1 MALNK
6 PDNKAKNNDGEPKSS
21 QHDQDSMIH
30 AQFSL
35 KQANENTDG
44 FSLDINI
51 DIPGRGVTAIF
62 GESGS
67 GKTTFLRCI
76 AGLEK
81 AQQGTL
87 VINGKTWQN
96 NHTFLP
102 THKRPLGYVFQEA
115 SLFSHLTAHGNLHY
129 AIKRSDETVS
139 EAFYEKV
146 ITTMG
151 IEKVLSRFPSQ
162 LSGGERQRVAI
173 ARALLIQPRILLMDE
188 PLAALDNAR
197 KQEILPYLERLHNSF
212 DIPILYVSH
221 SMDEV
226 ARLADHVV
234 VLHEG
239 KVSAQGNLTQVFSR
253 MDSPVQFTQE
263 SGVILQG
270 NITEKDPQWNLMSVT
285 FSGGKLWLHD
295 SGEALHEPVRIR
307 ILARDLSL
315 AINNHND
322 TSILNRIEVEVL
334 EIAPG
339 PNNAMAMVRLK
350 AGEDY
355 LIARVTHRS
364 VSHLKIEP
372 GKKLLAQIKSVAIV
386 S

>member
-1 MALNK
+1 MALNHSTHLE
-6 PDNKAKNNDGEPKSS
+6 NISNAA
-21 QHDQDSMIH
+21 QHDDKALIH
-30 AQFSL
+30 AQFNL
-35 KQANENTDG
+35 KQVNKNADG

-67 GKTTFLRCI
+67 GKTTFLRCV

-81 AQQGTL
+81 AQQGKL
-87 VINGKTWQN
+87 VINGNTWQDDS
-96 NHTFLP
+96 TFLP
-102 THKRPLGYVFQEA
+102 THRRPLGYVFQEA

-129 AIKRSDETVS
+129 AIKRSDEPVS

-146 ITTMG
+146 INTMG
-151 IEKVLSRFPSQ
+151 IEKILSRFPSQ

-188 PLAALDNAR
+188 PLAALDSAR

-263 SGVILQG
+263 SGVILQAT
-270 NITEKDPQWNLMSVT
+270 ITEKDTQWNLMSVK

-295 SGEALHEPVRIR
+295 SGEALNEPVRVR
-307 ILARDLSL
+307 VLARDLSL
-315 AINNHND
+315 ALNNHND
-322 TSILNRIEVEVL
+322 TSILNRLEVEVL

-339 PNNAMAMVRLK
+339 PNDAMAMIRLK

-364 VSHLKIEP
+364 VSHLDIKP

>member
-1 MALNK
+1 MALNQSTK
-6 PDNKAKNNDGEPKSS
+6 PDNTSEAKQPTA
-21 QHDQDSMIH
+21 MIH
-30 AQFSL
+30 AQFVL
-35 KQANENTDG
+35 KQKNKGADG
-44 FSLDINI
+44 FSLDINV

-67 GKTTFLRCI
+67 GKTTFLRCV

-81 AQQGTL
+81 APQGNL
-87 VINGKTWQN
+87 VINGSTWQDN
-96 NHTFLP
+96 RTFLP
-102 THKRPLGYVFQEA
+102 THKRPLGYVFLEA
-115 SLFSHLTAHGNLHY
+115 SLFPHLSAQGNLNY
-129 AIKRSDETVS
+129 AIKRSDEPVS
-139 EAFYEKV
+139 EEFYEKV
-146 ITTMG
+146 VSTMG
-151 IEKVLSRFPSQ
+151 IKNILTRLPNQ

-188 PLAALDNAR
+188 PLAALDNKR

-226 ARLADHVV
+226 ARLSDHVV

-239 KVSAQGNLTQVFSR
+239 KVSAQGSLKEVFSR

-270 NITEKDPQWNLMSVT
+270 RIVEKDSQWNLMSVA

-295 SGEALHEPVRIR
+295 SGEAINEPVRIR
-307 ILARDLSL
+307 VLARDLSL
-315 AINNHND
+315 ALNNHND
-322 TSILNRIEVEVL
+322 TSILNRLEAEVL
-334 EIAPG
+334 EVAPG

-350 AGEDY
+350 AGDDY

-364 VSHLKIEP
+364 VAHLDIKP

>member
-6 PDNKAKNNDGEPKSS
+6 PGTLEGEPKVN
-21 QHDQDSMIH
+21 HDQRNAIH
-30 AQFSL
+30 AQFTL
-35 KQANENTDG
+35 QQQNKLGDG

-67 GKTTFLRCI
+67 GKTTLLRCI

-87 VINGKTWQN
+87 VVNGNIWQDSS
-96 NHTFLP
+96 TFLP

-115 SLFSHLTAHGNLHY
+115 SLFPHLSAQGNLSY
-129 AIKRSDETVS
+129 AIKRSDEPVS
-139 EAFYEKV
+139 DVFYEKV
-146 ITTMG
+146 VSTMG
-151 IEKVLSRFPSQ
+151 IKNILTRLPSQ

-188 PLAALDNAR
+188 PLAALDNKR

-239 KVSAQGNLTQVFSR
+239 KVSAQGNLTEVFSK
-253 MDSPVQFTQE
+253 MDSPVQFTQD

-270 NITEKDPQWNLMSVT
+270 TIVEKDTRWNLMSVA
-285 FSGGKLWLHD
+285 FSGGTLWLHD
-295 SGEALHEPVRIR
+295 SGEALDEPVRVR
-307 ILARDLSL
+307 VLARDLSL
-315 AINNHND
+315 ALNNHND
-322 TSILNRIEVEVL
+322 TSILNRLNVEVL

-350 AGEDY
+350 AGDDY

-364 VSHLKIEP
+364 VSHLEIEP